1 MRIDAPE
8 GASFLRSRE
17 MKASSALSASASSKP
32 DSLLDRSFLPTE
44 YALMIPKTSDGRVL
58 FAIPWHDKLVVG
70 TTDTL
75 IDHES
80 LEPRALPEEVDFIL
94 NTLNQYIYKTA
105 TRADILSVFSG
116 LRPLARPQKEG
127 KSTKEISR
135 SHKLFVSKSGLVT
148 ITGGKWTTYRRM
160 AQDTVDLAITT
171 GNLAPQKCVTEA
183 FKIHGYTTVE
193 NKADHLHIYGS
204 DAFLIQQLAKDIP
217 VLAEKIH
224 PNYPFIKAEVVWAV
238 QHEMARQVED
248 VLARRLRILLL
259 DAKAA
264 VQMAPEVARLMAT
277 ELNKPQSWADE
288 QLKAFQLL
296 ANGYL
301 LT

>member
-1 MRIDAPE
+1 
-8 GASFLRSRE
+8 
-17 MKASSALSASASSKP
+17 
-32 DSLLDRSFLPTE
+32 
-44 YALMIPKTSDGRVL
+44 MIPKTSDGRVL

-288 QLKAFQLL
+288 QVKTFELL